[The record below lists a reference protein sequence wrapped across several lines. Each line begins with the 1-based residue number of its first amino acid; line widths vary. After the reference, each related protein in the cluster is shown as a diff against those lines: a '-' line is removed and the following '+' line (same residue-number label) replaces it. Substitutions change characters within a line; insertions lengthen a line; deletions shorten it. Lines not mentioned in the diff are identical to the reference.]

1 MLIKIMVIIA
11 EMIMTVKTVT
21 SVDNENPMILFV
33 NSFVLVTLA
42 AISRIYF

>member
-11 EMIMTVKTVT
+11 EIIMMARTVT

-33 NSFVLVTLA
+33 NAFVLLTLA
-42 AISRIYF
+42 TLSRIYF